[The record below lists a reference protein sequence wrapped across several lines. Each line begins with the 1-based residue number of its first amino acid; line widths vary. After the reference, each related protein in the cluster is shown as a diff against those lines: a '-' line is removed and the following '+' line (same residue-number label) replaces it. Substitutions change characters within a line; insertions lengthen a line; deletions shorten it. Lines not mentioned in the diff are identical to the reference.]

1 MVLVHIEIPFGSSVK
16 YEFEDNK
23 LMVDRILSTSMY
35 YPGNYGYIPKTMG
48 GDGDPVDVLV
58 INSQPLIPNC
68 YIKCKVLGML
78 VTEDEKGMDEKIIA
92 IPDEKIDRTLSNLND
107 ISDLSQEQLD
117 VIKNFFEN
125 YKANEP
131 NKWVK
136 VSDFKDY
143 KTAMKLIEQN
153 TLKE

>member
-23 LMVDRILSTSMY
+23 LMVDRILSTAMY

-92 IPDEKIDRTLSNLND
+92 IPDEKLDRTLSNLND
-107 ISDLSQEQLD
+107 ISDLSEEQLD

-136 VSDFKDY
+136 VSDFKDS